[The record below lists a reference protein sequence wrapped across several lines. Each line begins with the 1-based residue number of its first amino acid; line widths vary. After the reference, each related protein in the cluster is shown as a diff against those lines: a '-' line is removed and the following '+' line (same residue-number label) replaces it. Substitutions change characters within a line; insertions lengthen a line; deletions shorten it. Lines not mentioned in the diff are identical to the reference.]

1 MRKFMAIFLAVLM
14 TGSLVACGG
23 SSDGSKTPS
32 NSGATSKE
40 DFTPVKL
47 VFGNQHP
54 ADSFMSALDQQICD
68 QIAEATEGR
77 VTVELHT
84 DSSLGDY
91 LSVYEE
97 VMVGSIAMAHT
108 TVPETYG
115 AIMSASMAPYLGTDF
130 ETLKHAY
137 RKDGYLYSAVEEAL
151 NGVGVHSFG
160 FFCEGFNGIGTK
172 VAVNQPAAIGVDKG
186 VVVRVPAM
194 DVHAL
199 GPLVLGYRT
208 STLSYS
214 DTYTAIQTGVVDG
227 WHSGPPNL
235 NYLYF
240 RDVVNYFYYYMMSQE
255 ATQIYINKDIFES
268 LLPEDQEAIT
278 EIIDN
283 ALASTY
289 ELAAADD
296 QKYMD
301 LMAEQGIEVTTF
313 TPEEIQSFADAV
325 RTHVWPK
332 LAQTMGEDFWKN
344 FAADLGVEINF

>member
-23 SSDGSKTPS
+23 SSGGSKTPS

-160 FFCEGFNGIGTK
+160 FFCE
-172 VAVNQPAAIGVDKG
+172 
-186 VVVRVPAM
+186 
-194 DVHAL
+194 
-199 GPLVLGYRT
+199 
-208 STLSYS
+208 LS
-214 DTYTAIQTGVVDG
+214 
-227 WHSGPPNL
+227 
-235 NYLYF
+235 
-240 RDVVNYFYYYMMSQE
+240 
-255 ATQIYINKDIFES
+255 
-268 LLPEDQEAIT
+268 
-278 EIIDN
+278 
-283 ALASTY
+283 
-289 ELAAADD
+289 
-296 QKYMD
+296 
-301 LMAEQGIEVTTF
+301 
-313 TPEEIQSFADAV
+313 
-325 RTHVWPK
+325 
-332 LAQTMGEDFWKN
+332 
-344 FAADLGVEINF
+344 